1 MMSNNF
7 GEILKNIRKE
17 RGLTATKL
25 SKMLGI
31 SQSNLCKI
39 ETGKT
44 KKIDYDMV
52 SRICQVL
59 DVDANQIFGI
69 VPKFSSDIQ
78 NKDEKIERIEVE
90 ELKSTLEYVRNQFLK
105 LALQDKRIYEIIDVI
120 TSFEVKLVNGK
131 IWGRF
136 ENSILAGGFFNG
148 NDMIYGLFLMSFFCD
163 FNYKCKKIAER
174 IQKQKDEVTID
185 TLLMHMGIIIR
196 NQATRNI
203 LPYAG
208 FQTEKFYE
216 EFKNLINEAVKAL
229 GHKYDEIG
237 NLTDAYIPK
246 EAEELK
252 HIRAIYE
259 TISFEGETI
268 KYYDYIAKVYKV
280 VNIYKTVEVQ
290 YMVMN
295 LYAQAYTESVLWL
308 KKEDPSGQ
316 WCPATPWQI
325 IVKLKI
331 MIPEY
336 FLYWGKKKSF

>member
-7 GEILKNIRKE
+7 GEILKNIRKK

-52 SRICQVL
+52 SRICQAL
-59 DVDANQIFGI
+59 DVDANEIFGI
-69 VPKFSSDIQ
+69 VPKSNSDTQ
-78 NKDEKIERIEVE
+78 NKVE
-90 ELKSTLEYVRNQFLK
+90 ELKNTLEYVSNQFLK

-120 TSFEVKLVNGK
+120 TSFNIEPVNGK

-136 ENSILAGGFFNG
+136 ENPILAGGFFNG

-185 TLLMHMGIIIR
+185 TLLMHMGRIIR
-196 NQATRNI
+196 DQATQNI
-203 LPYAG
+203 IPYAD
-208 FQTEKFYE
+208 FQTEKFYK
-216 EFKNLINEAVKAL
+216 EFKNLMQEAVKAL

-237 NLTDAYIPK
+237 HLTDAYIPK

-259 TISFEGETI
+259 TIRFEGQNI
-268 KYYDYIAKVYKV
+268 KYYDYIDKVYKV
-280 VNIYKTVEVQ
+280 VSIYNTVEVQ

-295 LYAQAYTESVLWL
+295 LYAKAYTESVLWL
-308 KKEDPSGQ
+308 KKEDPSEQ

-336 FLYWGKKKSF
+336 FLYEAKVF

>member
-44 KKIDYDMV
+44 KKIDYD
-52 SRICQVL
+52 
-59 DVDANQIFGI
+59 
-69 VPKFSSDIQ
+69 K
-78 NKDEKIERIEVE
+78 
-90 ELKSTLEYVRNQFLK
+90 
-105 LALQDKRIYEIIDVI
+105 
-120 TSFEVKLVNGK
+120 
-131 IWGRF
+131 
-136 ENSILAGGFFNG
+136 
-148 NDMIYGLFLMSFFCD
+148 
-163 FNYKCKKIAER
+163 
-174 IQKQKDEVTID
+174 
-185 TLLMHMGIIIR
+185 
-196 NQATRNI
+196 
-203 LPYAG
+203 
-208 FQTEKFYE
+208 EKFYK
-216 EFKNLINEAVKAL
+216 EFKNLMQEAVKAL

-237 NLTDAYIPK
+237 KLTDAYIPK

-259 TISFEGETI
+259 TIIFAGKTI
-268 KYYDYIAKVYKV
+268 NYYDYIAKVYRS
-280 VNIYKTVEVQ
+280 VNIYNTVEIQ

-295 LYAQAYTESVLWL
+295 LYAKAYTESVLWL
-308 KKEDPSGQ
+308 EKEDPSGQ

-336 FLYWGKKKSF
+336 FVY